1 MTRMRSFT
9 LSRRDAIS
17 PVADED
23 HDLIY
28 VASQW
33 RLMWWKFRRHK
44 PAMVGGATICV
55 LYLIAAFCEPMAP
68 SDPNTYSEIYT
79 YAPPQPVRFFDQ
91 GRLQLPPFVY
101 GMEGTRDPETYQMIF
116 QVDTARRYPLQLL
129 AEGSPYKLW
138 GLFESRIHLLG
149 IGKGDGKGT
158 LYLLGTDR
166 MGRDVL
172 SRVIY
177 GARISM
183 SIGLVGVLASFVLG
197 ILIGG
202 IAGYYGGLLDTIV
215 MRVIEFIRSIPSI
228 PLWMA
233 LSAAVPVGWPPLRV
247 YFGITIILSLIS
259 WSGLARVVRS
269 QFLALREEDFVMAA
283 QLSGASEGRIILR
296 HLVPA
301 FLSYIIAH
309 LSLSIPRMI
318 LSETSLSF
326 LGLGIRPP
334 AISWGVLLQDAQN
347 LRAMAMAPWL
357 LAPGLAVVIVVLAFN
372 FLGDGLRDAA
382 DPYTR

>member
-1 MTRMRSFT
+1 MGTIALVGRSMGT
-9 LSRRDAIS
+9 QEAGGEHD
-17 PVADED
+17 PV
-23 HDLIY
+23 Y

-33 RLMWWKFRRHK
+33 QLMWWKFRKHK
-44 PAMVGGATICV
+44 PAIIGGVIIFL
-55 LYLIAAFCEPMAP
+55 LYLVAAFCESIAP
-68 SDPNTYSEIYT
+68 SDPNAYSEVYT
-79 YAPPQPVRFFDQ
+79 YAPPQSIRFSDR
-91 GRLQLPPFVY
+91 GRFQFPPFVY
-101 GMEGTRDPETYQMIF
+101 GLEGRRDPETYLMVF
-116 QVDTARRYPLQLL
+116 QVNTERRYPLRLFVQ
-129 AEGSPYKLW
+129 GSPYKLW

-149 IGKGDGKGT
+149 IEDSDGRGT

-177 GARISM
+177 GARVSM
-183 SIGLVGVLASFVLG
+183 SIGLVGVLLSFALG

-202 IAGYYGGLLDTIV
+202 AAGYYGGHVDTIV
-215 MRVIEFIRSIPSI
+215 MRVIEFIRSIPAI

-233 LSAAVPVGWPPLRV
+233 LSAALPVGWPPLRV

-283 QLSGASEGRIILR
+283 RLSGASEGRIILR

-309 LSLSIPRMI
+309 LSLSVPGMI

-334 AISWGVLLQDAQN
+334 AISWGVLLQEAQN

-382 DPYTR
+382 DPYGR

>member
-1 MTRMRSFT
+1 MSATALTRT
-9 LSRRDAIS
+9 GGAAQQAEGELD
-17 PVADED
+17 P
-23 HDLIY
+23 IY

-33 RLMWWKFRRHK
+33 RLMWWKFRKHK
-44 PAMVGGATICV
+44 PAIVGGIIIFALYFVAT
-55 LYLIAAFCEPMAP
+55 FCESVAP
-68 SDPNTYSEIYT
+68 SDPNAYSELYT
-79 YAPPQPVRFFDQ
+79 YAPPQRIHFSDEGRFQF
-91 GRLQLPPFVY
+91 PPFVY
-101 GMEGTRDPETYQMIF
+101 GLEGKRDPETYLLVF
-116 QVDTARRYPLQLL
+116 QDNTERKYPLRLF
-129 AEGSPYKLW
+129 ARGSPYRLW
-138 GLFESRIHLLG
+138 GVFESRVHLLG
-149 IGKGDGKGT
+149 IENSDGQGT

-177 GARISM
+177 GSRVSM
-183 SIGLVGVLASFVLG
+183 SIGLVGVVMTFALG

-202 IAGYYGGLLDTIV
+202 VAGYYGGLLDTIV
-215 MRVIEFIRSIPSI
+215 MRVIEFIRSIPAI

-233 LSAAVPVGWPPLRV
+233 LSAALPIGWPPLRV

-259 WSGLARVVRS
+259 WSSLARVVRS

-283 QLSGASEGRIILR
+283 RLSGASEGRIILR

-301 FLSYIIAH
+301 FLSYIIAS
-309 LSLSIPRMI
+309 LSLSLPRTI

-347 LRAMAMAPWL
+347 LQAMALAPWL

>member
-1 MTRMRSFT
+1 MSTAALARTGGATRQAGEE
-9 LSRRDAIS
+9 LD
-17 PVADED
+17 P
-23 HDLIY
+23 IY

-44 PAMVGGATICV
+44 PAIVGGVIIFL
-55 LYLIAAFCEPMAP
+55 LYLVAVFCEAVAP
-68 SDPNTYSEIYT
+68 CDPITYNELYT
-79 YAPPQPVRFFDQ
+79 YAPPQRIRFTDQ
-91 GRLQLPPFVY
+91 GRFQFPPFVY
-101 GMEGTRDPETYQMIF
+101 GLEGTRDPQTYLLVF
-116 QVDTARRYPLQLL
+116 QVNTERKYPLRLF
-129 AEGSPYKLW
+129 ARGVPYRLW
-138 GLFESRIHLLG
+138 GVYESRMHLLG
-149 IGKGDGKGT
+149 IEDGDGQGT

-177 GARISM
+177 GARVSM
-183 SIGLVGVLASFVLG
+183 SIGLVGVVMTFALG

-202 IAGYYGGLLDTIV
+202 VAGYYGGLVDTIV
-215 MRVIEFIRSIPSI
+215 MRVIEFVRSIPPI

-233 LSAAVPVGWPPLRV
+233 LSAALPIGWPPVRV
-247 YFGITIILSLIS
+247 YFGITIILSLIN
-259 WSGLARVVRS
+259 WSSLARVVRS

-283 QLSGASEGRIILR
+283 RLSGASERRIILR

-301 FLSYIIAH
+301 FLSYIIAS
-309 LSLSIPRMI
+309 LSLSLPRTI

-347 LRAMAMAPWL
+347 LQAMAMAPWL

-372 FLGDGLRDAA
+372 FLGDGIRDAA